1 MGSTTRAAVLWEYG
15 KDWQVEEVELDEPKA
30 NDVLVSIKAAGL
42 CHSDDHAHTGD
53 LPLPLPLIGGHEGA
67 GVVEAVG
74 PAVRDLEVGDHVA
87 VSFIPA
93 CGRCRWCSTGRQYLC
108 DSGAKLFDIGMM
120 SDGRVAHHVIRD
132 GERTPVG
139 RYAQAGTFAE
149 KILVNE
155 DSLVKVEKDIPFE
168 AVALVSCGVATGV
181 GSATERA
188 GTKPGDNV
196 AVIGIGGIGINAV
209 QGAKLAGAQRIIAID
224 PVELKRE
231 EAMRFGATHAYASIE
246 EATAAVRDMTYGVMC
261 ERVVLSPGVVEGT
274 MVQPSMELTAKGGTL
289 VVTGLAPAMASDV
302 QLNLMGL
309 SMGNKEIKG
318 TIFGSL
324 NPREEIPR
332 LLSMYR
338 NGTLMLDELVSRRY
352 TLDELNQGYADM
364 LGGKNIRGVLTF
376 D

>member
-1 MGSTTRAAVLWEYG
+1 MALTTRAAVLWEYNT
-15 KDWQVEEVELDEPKA
+15 DWTIEDVELDEPHS
-30 NDVLVSIKAAGL
+30 NDVLVSVKAAGL

-74 PAVRDLEVGDHVA
+74 PDVRTLKPGDHVA

-93 CGRCRWCSTGRQYLC
+93 CGRCRMCSTGRQYLC

-120 SDGRVAHHVIRD
+120 SDGRVAHHVLRG

-139 RYAQAGTFAE
+139 RYAQAGTFSE
-149 KILVNE
+149 RILVHE
-155 DSLVKVEKDIPFE
+155 DSLVKVDDDLPFD
-168 AVALVSCGVATGV
+168 AVALVSCGVATGF

-209 QGAKLAGAQRIIAID
+209 QGARLAGAQRIIAID

-231 EAMRFGATHAYASIE
+231 EAMRFGATHAYRSIE
-246 EATAAVRDMTYGVMC
+246 EATEAVRDLTEGTMC
-261 ERVVLSPGVVEGT
+261 ERVVLSPGIVEGT
-274 MVQPSMELTAKGGTL
+274 MVQPAMDLTSKGGTM
-289 VVTGLAPAMASDV
+289 VVTGLAPAMANDV
-302 QLNLMGL
+302 QLNLMML

-324 NPREEIPR
+324 NPRDEIPR

-338 NGTLMLDELVSRRY
+338 NGILMLDELVTRRY
-352 TLDELNQGYADM
+352 SLDDVNQGYADM
-364 LGGKNIRGVLTF
+364 LGGKNVRGVLSF

>member
-1 MGSTTRAAVLWEYG
+1 MALTTRAAVLWEYNT
-15 KDWQVEEVELDEPKA
+15 DWAIEDVELDDPRSY
-30 NDVLVSIKAAGL
+30 DVLVSVKAAGL

-74 PAVRDLEVGDHVA
+74 PDVRTLKPGDHVA

-93 CGRCRWCSTGRQYLC
+93 CGRCRMCSTGRQYLC

-120 SDGRVAHHVIRD
+120 SDGRVAHHVLRD

-139 RYAQAGTFAE
+139 RYAQAGTFSE
-149 KILVNE
+149 RILVHE
-155 DSLVKVEKDIPFE
+155 DSLVKVDDDLPFE
-168 AVALVSCGVATGV
+168 AVALVSCGVATGF

-209 QGAKLAGAQRIIAID
+209 QGARLAGAQRIVAID

-231 EAMRFGATHAYASIE
+231 EAMRFGATHAYRSIE
-246 EATAAVRDMTYGVMC
+246 EATDAVRDLTEGTMC
-261 ERVVLSPGVVEGT
+261 ERVVLSPGIVEGT
-274 MVQPSMELTAKGGTL
+274 MVQPAMDLTSKGGTM
-289 VVTGLAPAMASDV
+289 VVTGLAPAMANDV
-302 QLNLMGL
+302 QLNLMML

-324 NPREEIPR
+324 NPRDEIPR

-338 NGTLMLDELVSRRY
+338 NGILMLDELVTRRY
-352 TLDELNQGYADM
+352 SLDEVNQGYADM
-364 LGGKNIRGVLTF
+364 LGGKNVRGVLSF
-376 D
+376 G

>member
-1 MGSTTRAAVLWEYG
+1 MAHTTRAAVLWEYNQ
-15 KDWQVEEVELDEPKA
+15 DWSIEDVELDEPRA
-30 NDVLVSIKAAGL
+30 NDVLVTMKAAGL

-74 PAVRDLEVGDHVA
+74 PDVRDLKPGDHVA
-87 VSFIPA
+87 ISFIPS
-93 CGRCRWCSTGRQYLC
+93 CGRCRWCSTGRQYIC
-108 DSGAKLFDIGMM
+108 DSGAKLFDMGMM
-120 SDGRVAHHVIRD
+120 SDGRLAHHVRKGD
-132 GERTPVG
+132 DRTPVG
-139 RYAQAGTFAE
+139 RYAQAGTFSE
-149 KILVNE
+149 RILVNE
-155 DSLVKVEKDIPFE
+155 DSLVKVDEDLPFDV
-168 AVALVSCGVATGV
+168 VALVSCGVATGV

-246 EATAAVRDMTYGVMC
+246 EATAAVRDMTEGVMC

-274 MVQPSMELTAKGGTL
+274 MIQPSMELTAKGGTL

-302 QLNLMGL
+302 QLNLMML

-338 NGTLMLDELVSRRY
+338 NGVLMLDELVTRRY
-352 TLDELNQGYADM
+352 ALDEVNQGYADM
-364 LGGKNIRGVLTF
+364 MGGKNVRGVIEF

>member
-1 MGSTTRAAVLWEYG
+1 MARTTKAAVLWAYG
-15 KDWQVEEVELDEPKA
+15 TDWSIEDVELDEPRSR
-30 NDVLVSIKAAGL
+30 DVLVTMKAAGL
-42 CHSDDHAHTGD
+42 CHSDDHAKTGD
-53 LPLPLPLIGGHEGA
+53 LPLPVPLIGGHEGA

-74 PAVRDLEVGDHVA
+74 PDVTTLQPGDHVA

-93 CGRCRWCSTGRQYLC
+93 CGRCRWCSTGRQYIC
-108 DSGAKLFDIGMM
+108 DNGAKLFDIGMM
-120 SDGRVAHHVIRD
+120 SDGRVAHHIVKGD
-132 GERTPVG
+132 DRTPVG
-139 RYAQAGTFAE
+139 RYAQAGTFSE
-149 KILVNE
+149 QILVHE
-155 DSLVKVEKDIPFE
+155 DSLVKVDADLPFH

-209 QGAKLAGAQRIIAID
+209 QGAKLAGAQRVIAID

-246 EATAAVRDMTYGVMC
+246 EATEAVREMTHGEMC
-261 ERVVLSPGVVEGT
+261 ERVVLSPGVVHGD
-274 MVQPSMELTAKGGTL
+274 MVQPSLDLTGKGGTL
-289 VVTGLAPAMASDV
+289 VVTGLAPALEGDAK
-302 QLNLMGL
+302 LNLMML

-324 NPREEIPR
+324 NPRDEIPR

-338 NGTLMLDELVSRRY
+338 NGTLMLDELVTRRY
-352 TLDELNQGYADM
+352 ALDEVNQGYVDM
-364 LGGKNIRGVLTF
+364 LGGKNLRGIIEF
-376 D
+376 A